1 MAILRNPKKEKFTV
15 VDNFAL
21 RDDRL
26 SLKARGLL
34 VTMMSLPDN
43 WKFSENGLCSILPK
57 DGQAS
62 IRSGLKELEA
72 VGYLTRTRTRDSG
85 GRVSDVVWTIC
96 DKPRLE
102 NPSVVN
108 PNLGNRPQLNTKESN
123 TEKRNTDNT
132 RSASATLEER
142 FSRFWAIYPKKK
154 SKQAALTAWKKL
166 KPDEEF
172 TQKIITDVQKQ
183 KQWPEWQKDNGQYI
197 PYPATWLNQRR
208 WEDEGIVRDPEP
220 PKGPDGPRYRKEI
233 DPDTGRE
240 VVVWLK

>member
-1 MAILRNPKKEKFTV
+1 MAILRNPNKEKFTV

-72 VGYLTRTRTRDSG
+72 AGYLTRTRTRDSC

-123 TEKRNTDNT
+123 TEQSNTEREKRKRFTPPTVDEVKAYCLERNNGIDPEAFTAFY
-132 RSASATLEER
+132 ASKGWKVGN
-142 FSRFWAIYPKKK
+142 SQMKDWKQAIITWEKREQREHPQQQKPKKREYREIR
-154 SKQAALTAWKKL
+154 
-166 KPDEEF
+166 DE
-172 TQKIITDVQKQ
+172 
-183 KQWPEWQKDNGQYI
+183 NG
-197 PYPATWLNQRR
+197 
-208 WEDEGIVRDPEP
+208 
-220 PKGPDGPRYRKEI
+220 
-233 DPDTGRE
+233 E
-240 VVVWLK
+240 VVSVSFLED

>member
-1 MAILRNPKKEKFTV
+1 MAILRNPNKEKFTV

-21 RDDRL
+21 RDDRI

-62 IRSGLKELEA
+62 IRSGLKELETA
-72 VGYLTRTRTRDSG
+72 GYLTRTRTRDSN

-123 TEKRNTDNT
+123 TEQSNTEREKRKRFTPPSVDEV
-132 RSASATLEER
+132 RAYCQER
-142 FSRFWAIYPKKK
+142 N
-154 SKQAALTAWKKL
+154 
-166 KPDEEF
+166 
-172 TQKIITDVQKQ
+172 
-183 KQWPEWQKDNGQYI
+183 NG
-197 PYPATWLNQRR
+197 
-208 WEDEGIVRDPEP
+208 
-220 PKGPDGPRYRKEI
+220 I
-233 DPDTGRE
+233 DPQAFGDYYEARGWKYGQGKP
-240 VVVWLK
+240 VVDWKACVRTWENRRKGERHEQGERLFTVADIPKH

>member
-108 PNLGNRPQLNTKESN
+108 PNLGNRPQLNTNVLN

-132 RSASATLEER
+132 RSDTMEER
-142 FSRFWAIYPKKK
+142 FSRFWAIYPKKR

-166 KPDEEF
+166 KPDEVF
-172 TQKIITDVQKQ
+172 TQKIIAAVQKQ

-208 WEDEGIVRDPEP
+208 WEDEGIPTAQPDPPQKREYREIRDEN
-220 PKGPDGPRYRKEI
+220 G
-233 DPDTGRE
+233 E
-240 VVVWLK
+240 VVEVVWLK